1 MSEDYLKVFLQ
12 NMEKER
18 QDKVES
24 GELIQPVEKKLSPV
38 ELEENILPEDP
49 DPGVDENKAMKQL
62 RERWLKQAKIRF
74 PDDEEKQKKYIQQM
88 EERNEI
94 QKEYATQIA
103 GGVFDA
109 GNAALNF
116 TVNRFLDE
124 DSKILLPEIEAP
136 KTTGQA
142 LVRGGSQ
149 FMIPYLGW
157 FKILKGVSVG
167 SKLIKAKKGT
177 K

>member
-62 RERWLKQAKIRF
+62 RERWL
-74 PDDEEKQKKYIQQM
+74 
-88 EERNEI
+88 N
-94 QKEYATQIA
+94 
-103 GGVFDA
+103 
-109 GNAALNF
+109 
-116 TVNRFLDE
+116 
-124 DSKILLPEIEAP
+124 
-136 KTTGQA
+136 
-142 LVRGGSQ
+142 
-149 FMIPYLGW
+149 
-157 FKILKGVSVG
+157 
-167 SKLIKAKKGT
+167 
-177 K
+177 